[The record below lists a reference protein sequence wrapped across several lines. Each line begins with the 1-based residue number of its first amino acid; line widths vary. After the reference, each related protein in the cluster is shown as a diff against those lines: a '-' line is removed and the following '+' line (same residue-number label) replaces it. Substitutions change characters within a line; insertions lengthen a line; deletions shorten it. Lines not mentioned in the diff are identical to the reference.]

1 MGGLIG
7 VVTESKNGL
16 FSKNMYASKFR
27 SASVDYGKV
36 VSFIIPRYTRGALKV
51 ITVTTQNLVSF
62 AETTFIV
69 DMNTGKLKGYNI
81 DTNAIIRY
89 KMESQY
95 DIIYMKFNASSP
107 NNVYLQ
113 YMETIADDFIKP
125 ISILD
130 EFPSDA
136 VEI

>member
-1 MGGLIG
+1 
-7 VVTESKNGL
+7 
-16 FSKNMYASKFR
+16 MYASKFR

-51 ITVTTQNLVSF
+51 ITVTTQNSVLF

-81 DTNAIIRY
+81 DSKATVMY

-95 DIIYMKFNASSP
+95 DIIYMKFNTSSA

-113 YMETIADDFIKP
+113 YMETIADNFIKP

-136 VEI
+136 VGI